1 MERIKKYQPEIYGLL
16 FFIMLLN
23 VWYLSGIAIEN
34 KIVPDVYDVLIRFL
48 VPFLSGFIGAYS
60 AFKLREREEVSKE
73 TKADLF
79 ALHEAIFTLVRQLS
93 AMTVLRKKLNKHRD
107 DPIRV
112 IKLRAL
118 QTFDYNLIKLDIN
131 SLTFLIMKGHK
142 DLLLGLSME
151 QESFALTIDVLS
163 TRSNYRINTF
173 QPAFDELELELD
185 DIKTTKDLREALGR
199 GLYET
204 LEVYTNNTYEAIDYS
219 YESLQ
224 IRLSALQA
232 VARELHPNSEFNEF
246 TFSNPWD

>member
-1 MERIKKYQPEIYGLL
+1 MERIKNYQPEIYGLL

-34 KIVPDVYDVLIRFL
+34 RITPDVYDVLIRFL
-48 VPFLSGFIGAYS
+48 VPFMSGFIGAYS
-60 AFKLREREEVSKE
+60 AFKLREREEASKE
-73 TKADLF
+73 VKAELF
-79 ALHEAIFTLVRQLS
+79 ALHEAIFTLVRQLN
-93 AMTVLRKKLNKHRD
+93 AMTVLKEKLNKHRD
-107 DPIRV
+107 DPIRA

-151 QESFALTIDVLS
+151 QESFTLTMNVLS
-163 TRSNYRINTF
+163 TRSNYHINTF
-173 QPAFDELELELD
+173 QPAFEELELELD
-185 DIKTTKDLREALGR
+185 NIKNTMDLREALGR

-204 LEVYTNNTYEAIDYS
+204 LEVFTNNTYEAIDHS

-224 IRLSALQA
+224 IRLLALQT
-232 VARELHPNSEFNEF
+232 VARELHPSSQFNEF
-246 TFSNPWD
+246 TFNN